1 MDPRTGSR
9 LASYLSPLLHS
20 TALAGELQ
28 HSICLLS
35 LTDSSLS
42 DDRLNHLLS
51 VAPQQSLVLL
61 EDVDAAFLSRDLA
74 AESKWGWGS
83 RHGGGKG
90 VFLNEEQWKKREI
103 QRAGGG
109 QLG

>member
-1 MDPRTGSR
+1 MVEGSSLGFKASTGRNKQLDPRTSSQ

-74 AESKWGWGS
+74 AES
-83 RHGGGKG
+83 
-90 VFLNEEQWKKREI
+90 E
-103 QRAGGG
+103 
-109 QLG
+109 

>member
-1 MDPRTGSR
+1 MPRS
-9 LASYLSPLLHS
+9 LATCAPIFHS
-20 TALAGELQ
+20 TALAGELE

-61 EDVDAAFLSRDLA
+61 EDVDAAFLSRDLSVQG
-74 AESKWGWGS
+74 E
-83 RHGGGKG
+83 
-90 VFLNEEQWKKREI
+90 N
-103 QRAGGG
+103 
-109 QLG
+109 

>member
-1 MDPRTGSR
+1 MGLGTPSGVKPDRHNIGGWYWRCRPLRQTSWESQRGFRLPRPSFCVSVHR
-9 LASYLSPLLHS
+9 
-20 TALAGELQ
+20 TALAGELE

-74 AESKWGWGS
+74 LESK
-83 RHGGGKG
+83 
-90 VFLNEEQWKKREI
+90 
-103 QRAGGG
+103 
-109 QLG
+109 

>member
-1 MDPRTGSR
+1 MEGLGLQDKISTGRREQLGPRTGSH
-9 LASYLSPLLHS
+9 LADYLSSLLLHS

-74 AESKWGWGS
+74 AESK
-83 RHGGGKG
+83 
-90 VFLNEEQWKKREI
+90 
-103 QRAGGG
+103 
-109 QLG
+109 